1 MSSRKIRRAE
11 AHLARKL
18 ARKAGFP
25 LPPVATTPEP
35 AAVPVQP
42 QFPEPG
48 FPFPPLSAIT
58 PATAG
63 PEPAEH
69 TSTGAST
76 PNPPVHP
83 IIRHNGTFLV
93 LGNEDANGFEALKQS
108 LFEEHQPATVT
119 ETILINAMAESH
131 WLANRAQTLQATS
144 IDPQTGAITNEK
156 TFSLYMRCQTTHNR
170 AFHKSL
176 NDLTRL
182 RAERRKS
189 NLGFEAQKVQK
200 EKHEMKKQSHYW
212 DILKK
217 DAQACHQ
224 ISLNTV
230 HNIKASAETP
240 GFQAAYDAELDKH
253 GLKEGSN
260 HFVAQAA

>member
-25 LPPVATTPEP
+25 APSPEP
-35 AAVPVQP
+35 AAAVPVEP

-58 PATAG
+58 PAATGLEPTDTQNHPAPDTA
-63 PEPAEH
+63 
-69 TSTGAST
+69 
-76 PNPPVHP
+76 
-83 IIRHNGTFLV
+83 RHNGTFLI

-108 LFEEHQPATVT
+108 FFEEHQPTTVT
-119 ETILINAMAESH
+119 ETILVNAMAESH
-131 WLANRAQTLQATS
+131 WLANRAQTQQSTC

-182 RAERRKS
+182 RSERRKA

-200 EKHEMKKQSHYW
+200 EKHEMKKQAHYW
-212 DILKK
+212 NILKK

-230 HNIKASAETP
+230 HNIKASAENP
-240 GFQAAYDAELDKH
+240 GFQAAYDAELAKH

>member
-1 MSSRKIRRAE
+1 MSARKIRRAE

-25 LPPVATTPEP
+25 VTS
-35 AAVPVQP
+35 AAVPAETP
-42 QFPEPG
+42 FPEPG
-48 FPFPPLSAIT
+48 APFPPLFSIS
-58 PATAG
+58 PAAAG
-63 PEPAEH
+63 PDPSDTTTASAQVPRIH
-69 TSTGAST
+69 STT
-76 PNPPVHP
+76 
-83 IIRHNGTFLV
+83 RHNGTFLL
-93 LGNEDANGFEALKQS
+93 LGNEDSHGFEALKQS
-108 LFEEHQPATVT
+108 LFDEHQPSTVT
-119 ETILINAMAESH
+119 ETILVNAMAESH
-131 WLANRAQTLQATS
+131 WLANRSQTLQSTC

-156 TFSLYMRCQTTHNR
+156 TFSLYMRCQNTHTR

-182 RAERRKS
+182 RSERRKAT
-189 NLGFEAQKVQK
+189 LGFEAQKVQK

-224 ISLNTV
+224 ISLNTL
-230 HNIKASAETP
+230 HNIKASSENP
-240 GFQAAYDAELDKH
+240 GFQAAYDAELAKH

-260 HFVAQAA
+260 NFVAQAA